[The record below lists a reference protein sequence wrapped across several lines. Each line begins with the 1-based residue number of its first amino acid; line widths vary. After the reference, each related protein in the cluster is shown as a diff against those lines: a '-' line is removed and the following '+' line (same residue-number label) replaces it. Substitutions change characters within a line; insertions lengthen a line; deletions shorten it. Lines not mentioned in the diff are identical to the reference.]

1 MRTKKTRSLRRTKS
15 TTEMGK
21 YLDPSTGDLGMSDDS
36 AFSDV
41 TKKVSLGTLCV
52 YISGTGNFRHPC
64 VTWLQATQMF
74 PRDSSLG
81 RVEHN
86 VPFLSLSPS
95 GKCFRS
101 TDDKQKW
108 LSLLSWSPSNR
119 RNTTFRAFSRRQM
132 SVPTDD
138 KQRKVV
144 AFKRLW
150 DTYIYVHPRG
160 STWGTDH
167 ANYFLL
173 LIIQQCPF
181 QS

>member
-95 GKCFRS
+95 GNVFVPL
-101 TDDKQKW
+101 TTNKQKW
-108 LSLLSWSPSNR
+108 LSLKMSPPSR

-132 SVPTDD
+132 SLFRLTINNGRLSLSSAFEIHTYMFIPGGQRGAPITPTTSC
-138 KQRKVV
+138 
-144 AFKRLW
+144 F
-150 DTYIYVHPRG
+150 
-160 STWGTDH
+160 
-167 ANYFLL
+167 
-173 LIIQQCPF
+173 
-181 QS
+181 

>member
-81 RVEHN
+81 REVEHN

-108 LSLLSWSPSNR
+108 LSLLS
-119 RNTTFRAFSRRQM
+119 
-132 SVPTDD
+132 
-138 KQRKVV
+138 
-144 AFKRLW
+144 
-150 DTYIYVHPRG
+150 
-160 STWGTDH
+160 
-167 ANYFLL
+167 
-173 LIIQQCPF
+173 
-181 QS
+181 